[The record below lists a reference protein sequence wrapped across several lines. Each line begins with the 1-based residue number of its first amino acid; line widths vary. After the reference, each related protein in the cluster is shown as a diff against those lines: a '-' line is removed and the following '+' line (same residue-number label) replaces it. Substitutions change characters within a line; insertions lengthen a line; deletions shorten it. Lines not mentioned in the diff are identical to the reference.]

1 MFLRRTRER
10 SLTHPRALRAR
21 PRACGDAPRGAQ
33 RSFCLAHCELFEDT
47 DENKLEYTPVFEE
60 YCETMEALIADRLA
74 EAIEDFDMVEF
85 MEMLQEQQE
94 SQGGNC
100 EGGPS
105 MQGDVFEMLHELG
118 DFASFKELMLAF
130 KAEGGGDGAGVS
142 HGLDGPQA
150 ARPGGGAAAFGLG
163 ISVMSLEP
171 SG

>member
-1 MFLRRTRER
+1 M
-10 SLTHPRALRAR
+10 
-21 PRACGDAPRGAQ
+21 
-33 RSFCLAHCELFEDT
+33 AHCELFEDT

-100 EGGPS
+100 KGGPS